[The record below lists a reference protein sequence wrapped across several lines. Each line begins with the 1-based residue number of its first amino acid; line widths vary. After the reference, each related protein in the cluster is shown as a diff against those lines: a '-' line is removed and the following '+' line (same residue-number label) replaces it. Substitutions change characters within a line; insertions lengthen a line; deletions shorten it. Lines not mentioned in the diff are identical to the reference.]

1 MGSLFHLVGR
11 QATLELAKM
20 MLAALALFPLL
31 TSPTL
36 AAIRNRMP
44 DLCVTTT
51 GDPCVFPF
59 TYKGVDYLDCTFQDS
74 PTPWCATMVDFSGK
88 VITNRNPSC
97 ITTGGP
103 SSGRPCVFPFTY
115 NGVTYREC

>member
-1 MGSLFHLVGR
+1 MTQYRESHNQRDFQYTFLVRGLFSLLHLVGR

-59 TYKGVDYLDCTFQDS
+59 TYKVHIAIHGFQ
-74 PTPWCATMVDFSGK
+74 
-88 VITNRNPSC
+88 R
-97 ITTGGP
+97 
-103 SSGRPCVFPFTY
+103 
-115 NGVTYREC
+115 